1 MTRLPMA
8 GCTPGQLHVLAAVA
22 PAPGGAVGLP
32 SMACRYPCSS
42 MSWACSWT
50 WGGYLAAVDC
60 ERTHMTVL
68 HCLRMLP
75 STWSMVA
82 NLGRPLL
89 LLPSST
95 LLR

>member
-1 MTRLPMA
+1 MYWLQWLLPQVALLVCQAWPA
-8 GCTPGQLHVLAAVA
+8 GVLE
-22 PAPGGAVGLP
+22 L
-32 SMACRYPCSS
+32 SS

-50 WGGYLAAVDC
+50 WGGYLAAVGC
-60 ERTHMTVL
+60 ECTHMTVL

-75 STWSMVA
+75 STWSMA
-82 NLGRPLL
+82 ASLGRPLL